1 MFFITDNSG
10 FAYICNHKKKGGLF
24 PEKAACLQKSL
35 FLLCILLFLVLF
47 TFHSGTV
54 QAAGNTVTLPQ
65 EGTKAPVSF
74 LPRAN
79 KKTSASSKTAS
90 NTEKPKKKGWVTDKE
105 GNRISYHKNYKP
117 VKGLVKI
124 GKYYYYFNKKGI
136 LQKGTV
142 KVGKTTYYIKEDG
155 KLRVRK
161 VKNVYY
167 YYTGEKMTEEDAEE
181 WKTILRAEA
190 LVKDITNPGD
200 SQETKLLKCFQWC
213 MKKPY
218 RDIRRFHPWDGWTA
232 LHANDLYLRGTGEC
246 HAYASAFAYMAVVI
260 GYKNVYVCNDSDGTR
275 DQGHCWCEIGGYVYD
290 PLFADT
296 YGLWKYY
303 GRTYSGYCSRPV
315 LKVKVPYMSPL
326 HAG

>member
-1 MFFITDNSG
+1 MIHISKDNGYINTCSNKNRNRVFHEDSGCRHKSG
-10 FAYICNHKKKGGLF
+10 FI
-24 PEKAACLQKSL
+24 PCLL
-35 FLLCILLFLVLF
+35 LVLAL
-47 TFHSGTV
+47 TALIPETA
-54 QAAGNTVTLPQ
+54 QAAGKTVVHMEEIP
-65 EGTKAPVSF
+65 ESPVSF
-74 LPRAN
+74 LPQAK
-79 KKTSASSKTAS
+79 KKTTSSSKTAS
-90 NTEKPKKKGWVTDKE
+90 TAAKPKKKGWVTDKD
-105 GNRISYHKNYKP
+105 GNKISYNKNYKP

-124 GKYYYYFNKKGI
+124 GKYHYYFNKKGI

-142 KVGKTTYYIKEDG
+142 KVGKTTYYLTEEG
-155 KLRVRK
+155 KLRARK

-167 YYTGEKMTEEDAEE
+167 YDTGKKMTEDDAEE

-200 SQETKLLKCFQWC
+200 SRETKLLKCFQWC

-246 HAYASAFAYMAVVI
+246 HAYASSFAYMAVVV

-275 DQGHCWCEIGGYVYD
+275 DQGHCWCEINGYVYD

-296 YGLWKYY
+296 YGLWEYY
-303 GRTYSGYCSRPV
+303 DRTYSGYCSRPV
-315 LKVKVPYMSPL
+315 LKVKVPYMSSR
-326 HAG
+326 HAK